1 MLLFFSYFNYL
12 YNTQYPQDLKHLLMV
27 DSEDNS
33 FIKGDANKHLICC
46 FNDNVIA
53 ESCCTSLCLF
63 CQVTPQYAA
72 QFFSITESVM
82 Y

>member
-1 MLLFFSYFNYL
+1 MLFFSCFKYL
-12 YNTQYPQDLKHLLMV
+12 YNTQYPQDLQHLLMV

-33 FIKGDANKHLICC
+33 FIKGDANKQLISC
-46 FNDNVIA
+46 FNDNGIT
-53 ESCCTSLCLF
+53 ESCCTFLYLF

-72 QFFSITESVM
+72 QFFSISVSVM